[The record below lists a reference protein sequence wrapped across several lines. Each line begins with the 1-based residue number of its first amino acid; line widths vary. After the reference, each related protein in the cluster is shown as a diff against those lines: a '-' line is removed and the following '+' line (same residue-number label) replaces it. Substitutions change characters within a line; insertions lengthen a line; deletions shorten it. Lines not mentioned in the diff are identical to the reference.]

1 MAPVDDARPTPY
13 PPEQDAWTYERPR
26 RSRVAVWAAAV
37 VAFCVLVA
45 AVSTVLVLT
54 VEEPSDRP
62 GLVDDDA
69 LADRIARACAVMT
82 STVVAL
88 PITGDAQRQ
97 ARAIRDQDQA
107 VLVMVAA
114 IRRGND
120 AAISADRPVE
130 RWLLDWER
138 LVAARER
145 LADRLAVD
153 PNASLTVPL
162 DAAGDPVVERM
173 DDIWAGE
180 PRCLVP
186 PSLATA
192 DNDAMFG

>member
-1 MAPVDDARPTPY
+1 MAPVDDAPRTPY
-13 PPEQDAWTYERPR
+13 PPERDAWTYERPR
-26 RSRVAVWAAAV
+26 RSRATVWAAAV

-54 VEEPSDRP
+54 FEEPSDRP
-62 GLVDDDA
+62 GVVDDDA

-82 STVVAL
+82 STVASL
-88 PITGDAQRQ
+88 PVTGSAQRQ
-97 ARAIRDQDQA
+97 AGAIRDQDLA
-107 VLVMVAA
+107 VRFMVAA

-120 AAISADRPVE
+120 AAIGADRPVE

-145 LADRLAVD
+145 LADALASD
-153 PNASLTVPL
+153 PNASLRPPL
-162 DAAGDPVVERM
+162 DAAGDPIVERM

-180 PRCLVP
+180 PRCVVP
-186 PSLATA
+186 PELATA